1 MKSIKILLG
10 ILFITITSTTQSQQI
25 IKAEIMAT
33 GLTCSMCSNAINKQF
48 KSMAEVESVN
58 IDLNKNLF
66 IVTLKKDN
74 RLTPNDL
81 KAKVE
86 KAGFFVGSFV
96 AYLNVDNMAVVD
108 NKQVDDF
115 VFIDT
120 KPQTVNG
127 IVKVKVLNKGYV
139 TTKEYKKLQKTY
151 VKYSS
156 YSKDNNKA
164 FHIKL
169 V

>member
-10 ILFITITSTTQSQQI
+10 ILFITITSTTQCQQI

>member
-10 ILFITITSTTQSQQI
+10 ILFITITSTTQCQQI

-74 RLTPNDL
+74 RLTPNDF